1 MMIAILV
8 IGYVLLLRYFDQK
21 NREKD
26 RQAQGIV
33 ISAGP
38 ADYASLQKDLAALSG
53 HLAALEKSYQELG
66 QRLGG
71 LS

>member
-21 NREKD
+21 NRERD
-26 RQAQGIV
+26 RQAQGIAL
-33 ISAGP
+33 SAGP
-38 ADYASLQKDLAALSG
+38 ADYASLQKDLARLSE
-53 HLAALEKSYQELG
+53 HLASIESSYQELG